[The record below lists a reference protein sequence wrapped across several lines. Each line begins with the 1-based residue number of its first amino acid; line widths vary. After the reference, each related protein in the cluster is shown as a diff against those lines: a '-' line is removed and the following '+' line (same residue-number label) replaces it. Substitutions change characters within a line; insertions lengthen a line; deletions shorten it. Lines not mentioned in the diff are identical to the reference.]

1 MAYRQAFVGNYNKC
15 FYGYNAMRCFSSGA
29 GSAFFNFP
37 AAKLDGAEV
46 AKLGDLVNDKKA
58 VLVVNVAS
66 EWGVTV
72 RDYTQLV
79 QMHKDYKDRGFEILA
94 FPCNQFGSQEP
105 SDAEW
110 ILNFVKQFNV
120 EFPMMHKVSVF
131 NKRQS
136 PIWKWLR
143 DNSELQGGDMS
154 WNFEKFLINSE
165 G

>member
-1 MAYRQAFVGNYNKC
+1 M
-15 FYGYNAMRCFSSGA
+15 
-29 GSAFFNFP
+29 
-37 AAKLDGAEV
+37 
-46 AKLGDLVNDKKA
+46 
-58 VLVVNVAS
+58 
-66 EWGVTV
+66 

-105 SDAEW
+105 SDADW

-154 WNFEKFLINSE
+154 WNFEKFLIHPDGTPVRRYSRSLLFFCDFFALLLSLD
-165 G
+165 